1 MKNLSLGILSFLIMF
16 TSCDSYQPSQMPVL
30 EDYGND
36 ELKAI
41 NIATQK
47 YPRTSTNFYKK
58 GLILWNLGHR
68 KEALASIARAVKMN
82 DTRGEYHLFLAQTYI
97 ENDSMASA
105 FESAKKAESLGLDS
119 LALNVL
125 LADLYLKNGENQ
137 SALQNIDLALSK
149 DAGDP
154 RNHLM
159 RGRILLAMTNP
170 EEAEQSLL
178 KSLDLDAQ
186 NSAASKA
193 LADIYL
199 QKNDYQNALI
209 YIEQNLSQQPDDND
223 FLYKKGVAF
232 SHTGKATQAIGL
244 FRKVVNQDQNYQPA
258 LSQLG
263 TVYYQKRWYDSAR
276 YFANQALKLQ
286 PQDKEALLTLARVAD
301 RKKGYWVALKH
312 YESILAIDSTYSP
325 AVEEHKK
332 LQGKIACLQYL
343 EKNKASE

>member
-1 MKNLSLGILSFLIMF
+1 MKNLSLGILSFLVLL
-16 TSCDSYQPSQMPVL
+16 TSCDSYQPHRMPVL
-30 EDYGND
+30 EDYGNE

-68 KEALASIARAVKMN
+68 KEALASIARAVEMN
-82 DTRGEYHLFLAQTYI
+82 DSRGEYHLFLAQTYV
-97 ENDSMASA
+97 ENDSMKAA
-105 FESAKKAESLGLDS
+105 FESAKRAESLGLDS

-125 LADLYLKNGENQ
+125 LAELYLSNGENQ
-137 SALQNIDLALSK
+137 NALNNIDQALNK
-149 DAGDP
+149 DAEAPD
-154 RNHLM
+154 NHLK
-159 RGRILLAMTNP
+159 RGKILLAMSNP
-170 EEAEQSLL
+170 DEAEQSLL
-178 KSLDLDAQ
+178 KSLELDKDNA
-186 NSAASKA
+186 AASKA

-199 QKNDYQNALI
+199 QKNDYQNALV
-209 YIEQNLSQQPDDND
+209 YIEQNLSKQPNDND
-223 FLYKKGVAF
+223 FLYKKGVAL

-244 FRKVVNQDQNYQPA
+244 FRKVVGQDQNYEPA

-276 YFANQALKLQ
+276 YFANQAIKLQ

-312 YESILAIDSTYSP
+312 YESILAIDSTYTP

-332 LQGKIACLQYL
+332 LKGKIAWIQYL
-343 EKNKASE
+343 EKNKGSE